1 MTAGLPM
8 TLRVAFRN
16 ILRNRRR
23 TLMTVSAIAV
33 CVMTM
38 ILLGAYSLNLVLS
51 FETGTIM
58 RVGHLSIFKRG
69 YTDFGSGNPGQ
80 YGITNYRALI
90 QDLQRDPWLAE
101 RAQVIT
107 PTVNLY
113 GLASSPDG
121 NTSRNFYGIG
131 WIPSEH
137 DRMLSW
143 DEHGVMNEWWY
154 ERIRRGS
161 GLTDAAV
168 NEGVIGDGLAR
179 SLGLCR
185 PFKLTPCPPA
195 AAAAPAPGA
204 SSALPADI
212 ASLSAAEAP
221 QRAASDGMPTLDLLS
236 VTASGSPNAA
246 SMKVRHA
253 LSMGIKELS
262 DVYVGLHFEQARR
275 LLYGRDD
282 AATSVVVQL
291 RHGGDMKA
299 ARLRMEQLFTE
310 KGLDLEVKGFDEITP
325 LYLQVVGLFGTIFSF
340 VAMIM
345 VVISLF
351 TVVNTMSMCVME
363 RIDEIGT
370 LRALGAR
377 RQSVRTQFL
386 LEGTLMG
393 LIGSSAGCLLGAALT
408 VAINALKLNWTPPGS
423 DSEVPLQLLLNDG
436 HGGVWIIWISF
447 VVIAALAAFVPAN
460 RATKMEIVDALR
472 HV

>member
-1 MTAGLPM
+1 MTVRVPM
-8 TLRVAFRN
+8 VLRVAFRN

-51 FETGTIM
+51 FETGTII

-69 YTDFGSGNPGQ
+69 YTDFGGGNPGQ
-80 YGITNYRALI
+80 YGIPRYRELI
-90 QDLQRDPWLAE
+90 TELQRDPWLAE

-143 DEHGVMNEWWY
+143 DEHGVMNEWWH
-154 ERIRRGS
+154 ERIKRGS

-168 NEGVIGDGLAR
+168 DEGVIGDGLAR
-179 SLGLCR
+179 ILGLCR

-195 AAAAPAPGA
+195 APAAAGN
-204 SSALPADI
+204 ALPADI

-221 QRAASDGMPTLDLLS
+221 VRAPSDGMPTLDLLS

-262 DVYVGLHFEQARR
+262 DVYVGMHFDQARR
-275 LLYGRDD
+275 LLYGRED

-299 ARLRMEQLFTE
+299 ARVRLEQIFATR
-310 KGLDLEVKGFDEITP
+310 GLNLEVKTFDEITP
-325 LYLQVVGLFGTIFSF
+325 LYMQVVGLFGTIFSF
-340 VAMIM
+340 VAAIM

-386 LEGTLMG
+386 LEGTLLG
-393 LIGSSAGCLLGAALT
+393 LIGSSAGCLLGAGLT
-408 VAINALKLNWTPPGS
+408 VAINALKLEWTPPGS
-423 DSEVPLQLLLNDG
+423 DSVVPLQLLLNDG
-436 HGGVWIIWISF
+436 YGGVTIIWIVF